1 MNLRPLHDWALIERS
16 DAGDIT
22 AGGIHIPDTAREK
35 PAQGTV
41 IAIGPGKYKTKKGK
55 EKSKKKIFVPTSV
68 VPGQHVMYA
77 KYMATEVELDGEILT
92 LVREED
98 ILCTIE
104 GMEKQL
110 ARAVTRDVLVPSAS
124 APGIAIPV
132 KKTRSSAAGSK
143 KKEAKSAS
151 TKKKTKKK
159 SVKTKKA
166 AGKSTGASRKKST
179 GTVSKK
185 TTKKKQIRNKPT
197 GKGVSRKKSLKAVV
211 KKTTKTKKVKKKK

>member
-41 IAIGPGKYKTKKGK
+41 IAIGPGKYKPKKGK

-77 KYMATEVELDGEILT
+77 KYMATEVDLDGEILT

-124 APGIAIPV
+124 APGIAMPV

-143 KKEAKSAS
+143 KKESKPTS

-159 SVKTKKA
+159 SVKTKKI
-166 AGKSTGASRKKST
+166 AGKSTLRKKST
-179 GTVSKK
+179 RTVSKK
-185 TTKKKQIRNKPT
+185 TAKKKQIRKKTT
-197 GKGVSRKKSLKAVV
+197 GKGISRKKSLKAV

>member
-1 MNLRPLHDWALIERS
+1 MNLRPLHDWALIEQS

-41 IAIGPGKYKTKKGK
+41 IAIGPGKYKPKKGK
-55 EKSKKKIFVPTSV
+55 EKSKKKIFIPTSV

-110 ARAVTRDVLVPSAS
+110 ARAVTRDVLVPSAA
-124 APGIAIPV
+124 APEIAMPV
-132 KKTRSSAAGSK
+132 KKNRSSAAGSK
-143 KKEAKSAS
+143 KKEAKSPS
-151 TKKKTKKK
+151 TKKKSKKK
-159 SVKTKKA
+159 TVKTKKT
-166 AGKSTGASRKKST
+166 AGKSTGTSRKKST
-179 GTVSKK
+179 RTVSKK
-185 TTKKKQIRNKPT
+185 TAKKKQIRKKTT
-197 GKGVSRKKSLKAVV
+197 GKGVSRKKSVKAV
-211 KKTTKTKKVKKKK
+211 KKTIKTKKIKKKR